1 MPILK
6 AGAVN
11 LSYDTFGA
19 GEPLLLIMGFGAP
32 GIAWMPVLP
41 MLAGFQCIYFD
52 NRGTGNSDK
61 PSGPYTIPDMADD
74 AAALLDA
81 VGIEAVLVYGISMGG
96 MIAQELALRHPGKV
110 RKVVLGCTT
119 TGGPEATPPEE
130 ETIAAL
136 LTAMKLMSTD
146 PERAIDIMLPVV
158 HPPDFVAAHPEVKQ
172 MALMGAAMMP
182 PTPPE
187 VIERT
192 LEGITRFNSYDRL
205 PEVKCPVMIVHGE
218 RDILIKPANAKLL
231 KSRLPHAEVFMIPNA
246 GHNFFA
252 EDPMGVHQRIL
263 EFLRG

>member
-252 EDPMGVHQRIL
+252 ENSMGIHQRIV
-263 EFLRG
+263 EFLKA